1 MIALFIILVLTLL
14 SKREKMEIKPNK
26 NLFTEQLYVLLTIS
40 FLVLLVAAILQITI
54 PLDPKVSTGDV
65 AAILWPVFFG
75 VIFLLW
81 LIAVPITKL
90 WIKNLSYYID
100 EDRITIHKGIL
111 SKIKQ
116 NVPYRAITD
125 FQLYRSLYD
134 RFLGIASIKLQTAGQ
149 SPTATG
155 FEAKLSGLTNWDDLL
170 ENLRAKVKRLYPSIA
185 APEATESIANE
196 NGLLE
201 KILEE
206 LKEIRNALEKKHQ

>member
-1 MIALFIILVLTLL
+1 
-14 SKREKMEIKPNK
+14 MEIKPNK
-26 NLFTEQLYVLLTIS
+26 KLFTKQLYVLLTIS
-40 FLVLLVAAILQITI
+40 FLVLLVAVILQITI
-54 PLDPKVSTGDV
+54 PLNPKVSASDV
-65 AAILWPVFFG
+65 AAILWSIVFG
-75 VIFLLW
+75 VIFLFW
-81 LIAVPITKL
+81 LIAVPIIKL

-125 FQLYRSLYD
+125 FQLHRSLYD

-155 FEAKLSGLTNWDDLL
+155 FEAKLSGLIDWDNLL
-170 ENLRAKVKRLYPSIA
+170 EQLREKVKRLYPSSVTL
-185 APEATESIANE
+185 ETTNSIAND
-196 NGLLE
+196 NALLE

-206 LKEIRNALEKKHQ
+206 LKGIRNTLEKKH

>member
-1 MIALFIILVLTLL
+1 MIAFFIIFVLVLI
-14 SKREKMEIKPNK
+14 SKEEKMEIKPNK
-26 NLFTEQLYVLLTIS
+26 NLFTKQLYVLLTIS
-40 FLVLLVAAILQITI
+40 FLVLLVAAILQLTI
-54 PLDPKVSTGDV
+54 PLNPKVSAGDV
-65 AAILWPVFFG
+65 AAILWSIVFG

-81 LIAVPITKL
+81 LIAVPIIKL
-90 WIKNLSYYID
+90 WIINLSYFID

-125 FQLYRSLYD
+125 FQLHRSLYD

-155 FEAKLSGLTNWDDLL
+155 FEAKLSGLIDWDDLL
-170 ENLRAKVKRLYPSIA
+170 EQLRAKVKRLYPSSVTL
-185 APEATESIANE
+185 ETNESIANDKD
-196 NGLLE
+196 LLE

-206 LKEIRNALEKKHQ
+206 LKGIRNALEKKH

>member
-1 MIALFIILVLTLL
+1 
-14 SKREKMEIKPNK
+14 MEIKPNK
-26 NLFTEQLYVLLTIS
+26 NLFTKQLYVLLTIS
-40 FLVLLVAAILQITI
+40 FLVLLVAAILQITVPI
-54 PLDPKVSTGDV
+54 DPKVSPSDV
-65 AAILWPVFFG
+65 AAILWPIVFG

-81 LIAVPITKL
+81 LISVPIIKL
-90 WIKNLSYYID
+90 WISNLSYYID

-125 FQLYRSLYD
+125 FQLHRSLYD

-155 FEAKLSGLTNWDDLL
+155 FEAKLAGLIDWDDLL
-170 ENLRAKVKRLYPSIA
+170 EKLRAKVKILYPSSVTA
-185 APEATESIANE
+185 ATNQSVEND

-201 KILEE
+201 MILEE
-206 LKEIRNALEKKHQ
+206 LKGIRNALEKKH

>member
-1 MIALFIILVLTLL
+1 
-14 SKREKMEIKPNK
+14 MEIKPNK
-26 NLFTEQLYVLLTIS
+26 NLFTKQLYVLLTIS

-54 PLDPKVSTGDV
+54 PLDPKVTASDV
-65 AAILWPVFFG
+65 AAILWPIVFG

-81 LIAVPITKL
+81 LISVPIIKL
-90 WIKNLSYYID
+90 WINNLSYYID

-125 FQLYRSLYD
+125 FQLHRSLYD

-155 FEAKLSGLTNWDDLL
+155 FEAKLSGLIEWDDLL
-170 ENLRAKVKRLYPSIA
+170 EMLRAKVKRLYPSSI
-185 APEATESIANE
+185 APELTESIAND
-196 NGLLE
+196 NGILE
-201 KILEE
+201 EILEE
-206 LKEIRNALEKKHQ
+206 LKGIRNILEKKHQ

>member
-1 MIALFIILVLTLL
+1 
-14 SKREKMEIKPNK
+14 MEIKPNK
-26 NLFTEQLYVLLTIS
+26 NLFTKQLYVLLTIS
-40 FLVLLVAAILQITI
+40 FLVLLVAAILQLTI
-54 PLDPKVSTGDV
+54 PLNPKVSAGDV
-65 AAILWPVFFG
+65 AAILWSIVFG

-81 LIAVPITKL
+81 LIAVPIIKL
-90 WIKNLSYYID
+90 WIKNLSYFID

-125 FQLYRSLYD
+125 FQLHRSLYD

-155 FEAKLSGLTNWDDLL
+155 FEAKLSGLIDWDDLL
-170 ENLRAKVKRLYPSIA
+170 EQLRAKVKRLYPSSVTL
-185 APEATESIANE
+185 ETNESIANDKD
-196 NGLLE
+196 LLE

-206 LKEIRNALEKKHQ
+206 LKGIRNALEKKH

>member
-1 MIALFIILVLTLL
+1 
-14 SKREKMEIKPNK
+14 MEIKPNK
-26 NLFTEQLYVLLTIS
+26 NLFTKQLYVLLTIS
-40 FLVLLVAAILQITI
+40 FLVLLVAAILQITVPI
-54 PLDPKVSTGDV
+54 DPKVSASDV
-65 AAILWPVFFG
+65 AAILWPIVFG

-90 WIKNLSYYID
+90 WINNLSYYID

-125 FQLYRSLYD
+125 FQLHRSLYD

-155 FEAKLSGLTNWDDLL
+155 FEAKLSGLIDWDDLL
-170 ENLRAKVKRLYPSIA
+170 EKLRAKVKILYPSSVTA
-185 APEATESIANE
+185 ATTQSIANDKD
-196 NGLLE
+196 LLE

-206 LKEIRNALEKKHQ
+206 LKGIRNALEKKH

>member
-1 MIALFIILVLTLL
+1 
-14 SKREKMEIKPNK
+14 MEIKPNK
-26 NLFTEQLYVLLTIS
+26 KLFTKQLYVLLTIS
-40 FLVLLVAAILQITI
+40 FLVLLVAVILQITI
-54 PLDPKVSTGDV
+54 PLNPKVSASDV
-65 AAILWPVFFG
+65 AAILWPIVFG

-81 LIAVPITKL
+81 LISAPIIKL
-90 WIKNLSYYID
+90 WINNLSYYID

-125 FQLYRSLYD
+125 FQLHRSLYD

-155 FEAKLSGLTNWDDLL
+155 FEAKLSGLIDWDNLL
-170 ENLRAKVKRLYPSIA
+170 EQLREKVKRLYPSSVTL
-185 APEATESIANE
+185 ETTNSIAND
-196 NGLLE
+196 NALLE

-206 LKEIRNALEKKHQ
+206 LKGIRNTLEKKH

>member
-1 MIALFIILVLTLL
+1 MIAFFIIFVLVLI
-14 SKREKMEIKPNK
+14 SKEEKMEIKPNK
-26 NLFTEQLYVLLTIS
+26 NLFTKQLYVLLTIS
-40 FLVLLVAAILQITI
+40 FLVLLVAAILQLTI
-54 PLDPKVSTGDV
+54 PLNPKVSAGDV
-65 AAILWPVFFG
+65 AAILWSIVFG

-81 LIAVPITKL
+81 LIAVPIIKL
-90 WIKNLSYYID
+90 WIKNLSYFID

-125 FQLYRSLYD
+125 FQLHRSLYD

-155 FEAKLSGLTNWDDLL
+155 FEAKLSGLIDWDDLL
-170 ENLRAKVKRLYPSIA
+170 EQLRAKVKRLYPSSVTL
-185 APEATESIANE
+185 ETNESIANDKD
-196 NGLLE
+196 LLE

-206 LKEIRNALEKKHQ
+206 LKGIRNALEKKH

>member
-1 MIALFIILVLTLL
+1 
-14 SKREKMEIKPNK
+14 MEIKPNN
-26 NLFTEQLYVLLTIS
+26 NLFTKQLYVLLTIS
-40 FLVLLVAAILQITI
+40 FLILLIAAILQITI
-54 PLDPKVSTGDV
+54 PLDPKVSASDV
-65 AAILWPVFFG
+65 AAILWPIVFG

-81 LIAVPITKL
+81 LIAVPIIKL
-90 WIKNLSYYID
+90 WITNLSYYID

-125 FQLYRSLYD
+125 FQLHRSLYD

-155 FEAKLSGLTNWDDLL
+155 FEAKLSGLIDWDDLL
-170 ENLRAKVKRLYPSIA
+170 EKLRAKVKILYPSSANA
-185 APEATESIANE
+185 ATTQSIANDKD
-196 NGLLE
+196 LLE

-206 LKEIRNALEKKHQ
+206 LKRIRNALEKKH

>member
-1 MIALFIILVLTLL
+1 
-14 SKREKMEIKPNK
+14 MEIKPNK
-26 NLFTEQLYVLLTIS
+26 NLFTKQLYVLLTIS
-40 FLVLLVAAILQITI
+40 FLVLLVAAILQITVPI
-54 PLDPKVSTGDV
+54 DPKVSASDV
-65 AAILWPVFFG
+65 AAILWPIVFG

-81 LIAVPITKL
+81 LIAVPIIKL
-90 WIKNLSYYID
+90 WISNLSYYID

-125 FQLYRSLYD
+125 FQLHRSLYD

-155 FEAKLSGLTNWDDLL
+155 FEAKLSGLIDWDDLL
-170 ENLRAKVKRLYPSIA
+170 EKLRAKVKILYPSSVTA
-185 APEATESIANE
+185 ATTQSIAND

-206 LKEIRNALEKKHQ
+206 LKGIRNALEKKH

>member
-1 MIALFIILVLTLL
+1 
-14 SKREKMEIKPNK
+14 MEIKPNK
-26 NLFTEQLYVLLTIS
+26 KLFIKQLYVLLTIS
-40 FLVLLVAAILQITI
+40 FLVLLVAVILQITI
-54 PLDPKVSTGDV
+54 PLNPKVSASDV
-65 AAILWPVFFG
+65 AAILWPIVFS

-81 LIAVPITKL
+81 LISAPIIKL

-125 FQLYRSLYD
+125 FQLHRSLYD

-155 FEAKLSGLTNWDDLL
+155 FEAKLSGLINWDNLL
-170 ENLRAKVKRLYPSIA
+170 EQLRAKVKRLYPSSVTL
-185 APEATESIANE
+185 ETTSSTAND
-196 NGLLE
+196 NALLE

-206 LKEIRNALEKKHQ
+206 LKGIRNALEKKH

>member
-1 MIALFIILVLTLL
+1 M
-14 SKREKMEIKPNK
+14 KIKPNK
-26 NLFTEQLYVLLTIS
+26 NLFKKQLYVLLSIS
-40 FLVLLVAAILQITI
+40 FLLLLVAVILRITI
-54 PLDPKVSTGDV
+54 PLDPKVSAGDV
-65 AAILWPVFFG
+65 AAILWPILFC

-125 FQLYRSLYD
+125 FQLHRSLYD
-134 RFLGIASIKLQTAGQ
+134 RFLGIGSIKLQTAGQ

-155 FEAKLSGLTNWDDLL
+155 FEAKLSGLIEWDNLL
-170 ENLRAKVKRLYPSIA
+170 EDLRSKVKRLYPSSV
-185 APEATESIANE
+185 APEVNESIANG
-196 NGLLE
+196 NGLSE

-206 LKEIRNALEKKHQ
+206 LRGIRNALEKKHQ

>member
-1 MIALFIILVLTLL
+1 MIAFFIIFVLVLF
-14 SKREKMEIKPNK
+14 SKEEKMEIKPNK
-26 NLFTEQLYVLLTIS
+26 NLFTKQLYVLLTIS

-54 PLDPKVSTGDV
+54 PLDPKVSASDV
-65 AAILWPVFFG
+65 AAILWPIVFG

-81 LIAVPITKL
+81 LVAVPIIKL
-90 WIKNLSYYID
+90 WITNLSYYID

-125 FQLYRSLYD
+125 FQLHRSLYD

-155 FEAKLSGLTNWDDLL
+155 FEAKLSGLIDWDDLL
-170 ENLRAKVKRLYPSIA
+170 EQLRAKVKRLYPSSVTL
-185 APEATESIANE
+185 ETNESIANDKD
-196 NGLLE
+196 LLE

-206 LKEIRNALEKKHQ
+206 LKGIRNALEKKH

>member
-1 MIALFIILVLTLL
+1 VLVLL
-14 SKREKMEIKPNK
+14 SKGEKMEIKPNK
-26 NLFTEQLYVLLTIS
+26 NLFTKQLYVLLTIS

-54 PLDPKVSTGDV
+54 PLDPKISVSDV
-65 AAILWPVFFG
+65 ASILLPIVFG

-81 LIAVPITKL
+81 LIAVPIIKL
-90 WIKNLSYYID
+90 WINNLSYYID

-111 SKIKQ
+111 SKVKQ

-125 FQLYRSLYD
+125 FQLHRSLYD

-155 FEAKLSGLTNWDDLL
+155 FEAKLSGLIEWDDML
-170 ENLRAKVKRLYPSIA
+170 EKLRAKVKRLYPSSV
-185 APEATESIANE
+185 PPKATDSIAND

-206 LKEIRNALEKKHQ
+206 LKGIRNALEKKH

>member
-1 MIALFIILVLTLL
+1 
-14 SKREKMEIKPNK
+14 MEIKPNK
-26 NLFTEQLYVLLTIS
+26 KLFTKQLYVLLTIS
-40 FLVLLVAAILQITI
+40 FLVLLVAVILQITI
-54 PLDPKVSTGDV
+54 SFNPKVSASRV
-65 AAILWPVFFG
+65 AAILWPIAFG
-75 VIFLLW
+75 IIILFW
-81 LIAVPITKL
+81 LIAVPIIKL

-125 FQLYRSLYD
+125 FQLHRSLYD

-155 FEAKLSGLTNWDDLL
+155 FEAKLSGLIDWDNLL
-170 ENLRAKVKRLYPSIA
+170 EQLRAKVKRLYPSSVTL
-185 APEATESIANE
+185 ETTNSTAND
-196 NGLLE
+196 NALLE

-206 LKEIRNALEKKHQ
+206 LKGIRNALEKKH

>member
-1 MIALFIILVLTLL
+1 
-14 SKREKMEIKPNK
+14 MEIKPNK
-26 NLFTEQLYVLLTIS
+26 NLFTKQLYVLLTIS
-40 FLVLLVAAILQITI
+40 FLVLLVATILQITV
-54 PLDPKVSTGDV
+54 PFDPKVSASDV
-65 AAILWPVFFG
+65 AAILWPIVFG

-81 LIAVPITKL
+81 LIAVPIIKL
-90 WIKNLSYYID
+90 WISNLSYYID

-125 FQLYRSLYD
+125 FQLHRSLYD

-155 FEAKLSGLTNWDDLL
+155 FEAKLAGLIDWDDLL
-170 ENLRAKVKRLYPSIA
+170 EKLRASVKRLYPSLVTQ
-185 APEATESIANE
+185 ETNESIANDKD
-196 NGLLE
+196 LLE

-206 LKEIRNALEKKHQ
+206 LKGIRNALEKKH

>member
-1 MIALFIILVLTLL
+1 
-14 SKREKMEIKPNK
+14 MEIKPNK
-26 NLFTEQLYVLLTIS
+26 NLFTKQLYVLLTIS

-54 PLDPKVSTGDV
+54 PLDPKVSASDV
-65 AAILWPVFFG
+65 AAILWPIVFG
-75 VIFLLW
+75 MIFLLW
-81 LIAVPITKL
+81 LVAVPIIKL
-90 WIKNLSYYID
+90 WITNLSYYID

-155 FEAKLSGLTNWDDLL
+155 FEAKLSGLIDWDDLL
-170 ENLRAKVKRLYPSIA
+170 DKLRASVKRLYPSSVT
-185 APEATESIANE
+185 ATTNQSIANDKD
-196 NGLLE
+196 LLE

-206 LKEIRNALEKKHQ
+206 LKGIRNALEKKH

>member
-1 MIALFIILVLTLL
+1 MG
-14 SKREKMEIKPNK
+14 IKPNK
-26 NLFTEQLYVLLTIS
+26 KLFTKQLYVLLTIS
-40 FLVLLVAAILQITI
+40 FLVLIVAAILQITI
-54 PLDPKVSTGDV
+54 PIDPKVSAGDV
-65 AAILWPVFFG
+65 AAILWPIVFG

-81 LIAVPITKL
+81 LIAVPIIKL
-90 WIKNLSYYID
+90 WINNLSYYID

-155 FEAKLSGLTNWDDLL
+155 FEAKLSGLIDWDDLL
-170 ENLRAKVKRLYPSIA
+170 EKLRAKVKRLYPSS
-185 APEATESIANE
+185 ATLETNESITNDKD
-196 NGLLE
+196 LLE

-206 LKEIRNALEKKHQ
+206 LKGIRNALEKKH

>member
-1 MIALFIILVLTLL
+1 
-14 SKREKMEIKPNK
+14 MEIKPNK
-26 NLFTEQLYVLLTIS
+26 NLFTKQLYVLLTIS
-40 FLVLLVAAILQITI
+40 FLILLVAAILQITI
-54 PLDPKVSTGDV
+54 PLDPKVSPSDV
-65 AAILWPVFFG
+65 AAILWPIVFG

-90 WIKNLSYYID
+90 WINNLSYYID

-125 FQLYRSLYD
+125 FQLHRSLYD

-155 FEAKLSGLTNWDDLL
+155 FEAKLAGLIDWDDLL
-170 ENLRAKVKRLYPSIA
+170 EKLRAKVKILYPSSVTA
-185 APEATESIANE
+185 ATTQSIAND
-196 NGLLE
+196 NSLLE

-206 LKEIRNALEKKHQ
+206 LKGIRNALEKKH

>member
-26 NLFTEQLYVLLTIS
+26 NLFTKQLYVLLTIS

-54 PLDPKVSTGDV
+54 PLDPKVSAGDV

-206 LKEIRNALEKKHQ
+206 LKEIRNALEKKH

>member
-1 MIALFIILVLTLL
+1 
-14 SKREKMEIKPNK
+14 MEIKPNK
-26 NLFTEQLYVLLTIS
+26 KLLTKQWYVLLTIS
-40 FLVLLVAAILQITI
+40 FLILLVGVILQITI
-54 PLDPKVSTGDV
+54 PLNPKVTANDV
-65 AAILWPVFFG
+65 AGILWSIILG
-75 VIFLLW
+75 VILLLW
-81 LIAVPITKL
+81 LITVPIIKL

-155 FEAKLSGLTNWDDLL
+155 FEAKLSGLIDWDDLL
-170 ENLRAKVKRLYPSIA
+170 EQLRAKVKRLYPTSDVLSTTDSIA
-185 APEATESIANE
+185 TEKD
-196 NGLLE
+196 LLE
-201 KILEE
+201 KIFEE
-206 LKEIRNALEKKHQ
+206 LKGIRSALEKRH

>member
-1 MIALFIILVLTLL
+1 
-14 SKREKMEIKPNK
+14 MEIKPNK
-26 NLFTEQLYVLLTIS
+26 KLFTKQLYVLLTIS
-40 FLVLLVAAILQITI
+40 FLVLLVAVILQITI
-54 PLDPKVSTGDV
+54 PLNPKVSASDV
-65 AAILWPVFFG
+65 AAILWPIVFG

-81 LIAVPITKL
+81 LISAPIIKL

-125 FQLYRSLYD
+125 FQLHRSLYD

-155 FEAKLSGLTNWDDLL
+155 FEAKLSGLIDWDNLL
-170 ENLRAKVKRLYPSIA
+170 EQLRAKVKRLYPSSVTL
-185 APEATESIANE
+185 ETTNSTAND
-196 NGLLE
+196 NALLE

-206 LKEIRNALEKKHQ
+206 LKGIRNALEKKH

>member
-1 MIALFIILVLTLL
+1 MGG
-14 SKREKMEIKPNK
+14 KMEIKPNK
-26 NLFTEQLYVLLTIS
+26 KLLTKQWYVLLTIS
-40 FLVLLVAAILQITI
+40 FLILLVGIILQIII
-54 PLDPKVSTGDV
+54 PLNPKVTANDVTG
-65 AAILWPVFFG
+65 ILWSITLG
-75 VIFLLW
+75 VIILLW
-81 LIAVPITKL
+81 LIAAPIIKL

-125 FQLYRSLYD
+125 FQLHRSLYD

-155 FEAKLSGLTNWDDLL
+155 FEAKLSGLIDWDDLL
-170 ENLRAKVKRLYPSIA
+170 EQLRVKVKRLYPSPVT
-185 APEATESIANE
+185 PETTKSMAND
-196 NGLLE
+196 NVLLE

-206 LKEIRNALEKKHQ
+206 LKEIREVLEKQR

>member
-1 MIALFIILVLTLL
+1 
-14 SKREKMEIKPNK
+14 MEIKPNK
-26 NLFTEQLYVLLTIS
+26 NLFTKQLYVLLTIS
-40 FLVLLVAAILQITI
+40 FLVLLVAAILQITVPI
-54 PLDPKVSTGDV
+54 DPKVSPSDV
-65 AAILWPVFFG
+65 AAILWPIVFG

-81 LIAVPITKL
+81 LIAVPIIKL
-90 WIKNLSYYID
+90 WISNLSYYID

-125 FQLYRSLYD
+125 FQLHRSLYD

-155 FEAKLSGLTNWDDLL
+155 FEAKLAGLIDWDDLL
-170 ENLRAKVKRLYPSIA
+170 EKLRAKVKILYPSSVT
-185 APEATESIANE
+185 ATTNQSVEND

-206 LKEIRNALEKKHQ
+206 LKGIRNALEKKH

>member
-1 MIALFIILVLTLL
+1 MIAFFIIFVLVLI
-14 SKREKMEIKPNK
+14 SKEEKMEIKPNK
-26 NLFTEQLYVLLTIS
+26 NLFTKQLYVLLTIS
-40 FLVLLVAAILQITI
+40 FLVLLVAAILQLTM
-54 PLDPKVSTGDV
+54 PLNPKVSAGDV
-65 AAILWPVFFG
+65 AAILWSIVFG

-81 LIAVPITKL
+81 LITVPIIKL
-90 WIKNLSYYID
+90 WIKNLSYFID

-125 FQLYRSLYD
+125 FQLHRSLYD

-155 FEAKLSGLTNWDDLL
+155 FEAKLSGLIDWDDLL
-170 ENLRAKVKRLYPSIA
+170 EQLRAKVKRLYPSSVTL
-185 APEATESIANE
+185 ETNESIANDKD
-196 NGLLE
+196 LLG

-206 LKEIRNALEKKHQ
+206 LKGIRNALEKKH

>member
-1 MIALFIILVLTLL
+1 MIAFFIIFVLVLI
-14 SKREKMEIKPNK
+14 SKEEKMEIKPNK
-26 NLFTEQLYVLLTIS
+26 NLFTKQLYVLLTIS
-40 FLVLLVAAILQITI
+40 FLVLLVAAILQLTM
-54 PLDPKVSTGDV
+54 PLNPKVSAGDV
-65 AAILWPVFFG
+65 AAILWSIVFG

-81 LIAVPITKL
+81 LIAVPTIKL
-90 WIKNLSYYID
+90 WIINLSYFID

-125 FQLYRSLYD
+125 FQLHRSLYD

-155 FEAKLSGLTNWDDLL
+155 FEAKLSGLIDWDDLL
-170 ENLRAKVKRLYPSIA
+170 EQLRAKVKRLYPSSVTL
-185 APEATESIANE
+185 ETNESIANDKD
-196 NGLLE
+196 LLE

-206 LKEIRNALEKKHQ
+206 LKGIRNALEKKH

>member
-1 MIALFIILVLTLL
+1 MIAFFIIFVLVLI
-14 SKREKMEIKPNK
+14 SKEEKMEIKPNK
-26 NLFTEQLYVLLTIS
+26 NLFTKQLYVLLTIS
-40 FLVLLVAAILQITI
+40 FLVLLVAAILQLTM
-54 PLDPKVSTGDV
+54 PLNPKVSAGDV
-65 AAILWPVFFG
+65 AAILWSIVFG

-81 LIAVPITKL
+81 LIAVPIIKL
-90 WIKNLSYYID
+90 WIINLSCFID

-125 FQLYRSLYD
+125 FQLHRSLYD

-155 FEAKLSGLTNWDDLL
+155 FEAKLSGLIDWDDLL
-170 ENLRAKVKRLYPSIA
+170 EQLRAKVKRLYPSSVTL
-185 APEATESIANE
+185 ETNESIANDKD
-196 NGLLE
+196 LLE

-206 LKEIRNALEKKHQ
+206 LKGIRNALEKKH